1 MRSRAQALIALALV
15 VSVAACSSAS
25 AATEDVNVEE
35 FASVIEG
42 PGIVILDVRTPEE
55 FAQGH
60 IAGSININVESPDFT
75 SKVEQLDKSQ
85 TYAVYCR
92 SGRRSGVATQQMESL
107 GFTSLY
113 NMNGGVID
121 WAGAGFELV
130 TP

>member
-1 MRSRAQALIALALV
+1 MRSRAQALIAVALV

-25 AATEDVNVEE
+25 AATEDVNVQE

-113 NMNGGVID
+113 NMDGGVID

>member
-1 MRSRAQALIALALV
+1 MRSRAQALIAVALV

>member
-1 MRSRAQALIALALV
+1 MRSRAQALIAVALV

-75 SKVEQLDKSQ
+75 SKVEQLDKSR

>member
-1 MRSRAQALIALALV
+1 MRSRAQALIAVALV

-75 SKVEQLDKSQ
+75 SKLEQLDKSQ